1 MSPSEQVWRCHRHE
15 AATPADDMA
24 PGPAGRPG
32 SGGVGIL
39 AAAAALRQ
47 FTAAQLAAYCAE
59 DEAAVSAF
67 LSGQPELW
75 EWLPEACEWRVVDLA
90 GIRALLAAAA
100 GPDPP
105 AAPPPWTPAGPAAPA
120 DRLLFAEDLLL
131 ACGPDPA
138 ADRTAAARTALNHLR
153 QFIAAVR
160 PVAGPWWRINLAGR
174 VAIPDLPLASGDLVT
189 TARVRIDIALAH
201 LIGAEAAGR
210 RASARQ
216 LISLIS
222 AAWDVECLP
231 ESMDAERWRD
241 LDERFTALC
250 RKVLDPPGRAGGTSA
265 PATFLAALALLR
277 APDRAR
283 HSSAGG
289 EVLARL
295 LDGLSRVPTVA
306 DHAAVSPFFRV
317 LDRRPDGLRR
327 LAVYSGLL
335 PLVPRGGRWRQE
347 SEPLPG
353 VVVEAVVDDVA
364 SRHLEDSAWELARG
378 LSGFPEPSLSALIGQ
393 ASYVLDEVASRRAT
407 LDSDVISRSEPTRK
421 ELLSLGNVLV

>member
-1 MSPSEQVWRCHRHE
+1 MSR
-15 AATPADDMA
+15 A
-24 PGPAGRPG
+24 
-32 SGGVGIL
+32 GIL

-47 FTAAQLAAYCAE
+47 FTAAQLAAYCDA

-67 LSGQPELW
+67 LSGQPDLW
-75 EWLPEACEWRVVDLA
+75 EWLPDACEWRVVDLA
-90 GIRALLAAAA
+90 EIRAQLAAT

-105 AAPPPWTPAGPAAPA
+105 AAPLPGTPAPAEPA
-120 DRLLFAEDLLL
+120 DSLLFAEDLLL
-131 ACGPDPA
+131 DCGADPA
-138 ADRTAAARTALNHLR
+138 ADRTVAARTALNHLR

-174 VAIPDLPLASGDLVT
+174 VAVPDLPLASGDFVT

-201 LIGAEAAGR
+201 LIRAEAAGQ
-210 RASARQ
+210 RASAKQ
-216 LISLIS
+216 LIRLIS

-231 ESMDAERWRD
+231 ESMDGERWRD
-241 LDERFTALC
+241 LDARFTALC
-250 RKVLDPPGRAGGTSA
+250 RQVLDPPAGAGGTSA

-295 LDGLSRVPTVA
+295 LDGLSRAPTVA
-306 DHAAVSPFFRV
+306 DHAAVSPFFR
-317 LDRRPDGLRR
+317 LLYRRPDGLRR

-335 PLVPRGGRWRQE
+335 PLVPHGCRWQQE

-353 VVVEAVVDDVA
+353 VVVEAVVDDLA

-393 ASYVLDEVASRRAT
+393 ASYVLDEVASRRAR
-407 LDSDVISRSEPTRK
+407 LDSDVISRSEATRK